1 MTKTA
6 IGLFENSG
14 SVDDVVRE
22 LEASGFSRNEVR
34 VLSEPRDMGSSTVM
48 STPRTDFEVAL
59 TRDLTSFGVA
69 EADAEAYVRGVRR
82 GGIMVV
88 ASGSDSTADNAV
100 AIMNR
105 HGAVEITEIAASHSY
120 LPGVNNDE
128 RTPDRDIS
136 FQAER
141 FHTAGSGA
149 RLFVW

>member
-69 EADAEAYVRGVRR
+69 EADAEAYVRGVR
-82 GGIMVV
+82 
-88 ASGSDSTADNAV
+88 
-100 AIMNR
+100 
-105 HGAVEITEIAASHSY
+105 
-120 LPGVNNDE
+120 
-128 RTPDRDIS
+128 
-136 FQAER
+136 
-141 FHTAGSGA
+141 
-149 RLFVW
+149 